1 MIKLDDWKFFFIIAS
16 IVSIL
21 GLTIPFV
28 ISFVPKHE
36 DGFLSVAILSN
47 DNESFQYYTGEEPV
61 INIEEEVDWIIQ
73 VENHMGEIQY
83 VSLRVKMANSTD
95 ESPDID
101 ACEPLLSPV
110 IFQLQKIV
118 LNNENWIIPFSWI
131 VNRYNDS
138 NNNYQLSINDHY
150 SDVYISLEDELS
162 ARFIFE
168 LWVYD
173 VKNDD
178 FLFTYKSGDEY
189 RCVWN
194 QMWFRIND
202 ND

>member
-1 MIKLDDWKFFFIIAS
+1 MMKLNDWNIFFIIVS
-16 IVSIL
+16 IISIL

-36 DGFLSVAILSN
+36 EGFLSVAILSN
-47 DNESFQYYTGEEPV
+47 DNESIQYYIDEKPV
-61 INIEEEVDWIIQ
+61 INVEEEVDWVIQ
-73 VENHMGEIQY
+73 VENRMGELQY
-83 VSLRVKMANSTD
+83 ISLRVKMPNSTD
-95 ESPDID
+95 EGPDTVT
-101 ACEPLLSPV
+101 CEPLLSPV
-110 IFQLQKIV
+110 IFEFQKIV

-131 VNRYNDS
+131 VDRYNDS
-138 NNNYQLSINDHY
+138 NNIYQLSINDHR

-162 ARFIFE
+162 TRFVFE
-168 LWVYD
+168 LWVCD
-173 VKNDD
+173 AENDD
-178 FLFTYKSGDEY
+178 FIFAFKSGDEY